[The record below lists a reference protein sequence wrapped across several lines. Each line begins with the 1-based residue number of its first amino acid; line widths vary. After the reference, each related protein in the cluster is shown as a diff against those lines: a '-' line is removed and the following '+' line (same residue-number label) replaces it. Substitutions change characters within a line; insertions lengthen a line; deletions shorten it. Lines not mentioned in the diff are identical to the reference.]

1 MVDSVYIAGRVK
13 VQQWRKGKLLYQH
26 QGSNIVTEGAFEQ
39 IAQILGGGAIS
50 LPSHIAMGS
59 DGTFPDPSETTLNAE
74 LERQVAGKAFIGRQ
88 VTYTATMGDTFGDPT
103 TVREAGIFDAATA
116 GVLWTRFLTGQI
128 DFFPGD
134 SLDIEWELTIGSI
147 V

>member
-1 MVDSVYIAGRVK
+1 MVDLVHITGRVK

-39 IAQILGGGAIS
+39 IAQILGGGAVS
-50 LPSHIAMGS
+50 LPSHIAVGG
-59 DGTFPDPSETTLNAE
+59 DGTFPDPSETTLIAE
-74 LERQVAGKAFIGRQ
+74 VERQVVGKAFIGRQ
-88 VTYTATMGDTFGDPT
+88 VTYTTTIGDTNPG
-103 TVREAGIFDAATA
+103 TVREAGIFDDATA
-116 GVLWTRFLTGQI
+116 GVMWARFLTGQI
-128 DFFPGD
+128 DFEPDD